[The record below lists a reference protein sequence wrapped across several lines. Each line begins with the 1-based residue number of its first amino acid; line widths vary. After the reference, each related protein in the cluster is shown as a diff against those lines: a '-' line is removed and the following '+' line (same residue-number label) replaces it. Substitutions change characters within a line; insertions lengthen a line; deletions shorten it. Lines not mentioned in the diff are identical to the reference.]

1 MAFLQ
6 ATDRALDQR
15 ALFQLSLAHAAPQ
28 TPQVASRV
36 RRSQRRRM
44 ARSLLPATGAAAE
57 HIHFVRL
64 GEELHLDR
72 VGDVLPVAVQEFL
85 FVGLA
90 LAFGR
95 AHQIVRA
102 ALAEQIQVVLD
113 HVGIVVGG
121 LVAVGEE
128 AQLVAL
134 TVLVQD
140 VAKGVLLGIKLGGV
154 EFARMEHLALDHAG
168 ATNAQAFA
176 DRIVGV
182 GLGGFGAGAPFEK
195 HAGSLPW
202 AGGASGKGVG
212 RPTGIFRK
220 ARPVTES
227 LAREKI

>member
-1 MAFLQ
+1 ML
-6 ATDRALDQR
+6 
-15 ALFQLSLAHAAPQ
+15 QLSLAHAPPQ
-28 TPQVASRV
+28 TPQVASEFAQPAP
-36 RRSQRRRM
+36 SHGPL
-44 ARSLLPATGAAAE
+44 LLPATGAAAE

-64 GEELHLDR
+64 REELHQDR

-140 VAKGVLLGIKLGGV
+140 VKGVLLGIKLGGV

-176 DRIVGV
+176 DRIAGV
-182 GLGGFGAGAPFEK
+182 GRAGFGAGRRLRNMRRVYHGRGCVRQGDRSAHRHFPV
-195 HAGSLPW
+195 S
-202 AGGASGKGVG
+202 ASCD
-212 RPTGIFRK
+212 RITC
-220 ARPVTES
+220 A
-227 LAREKI
+227 